1 MKVHLT
7 LLCATAGGAAFGDGR
22 LSERGLREAVSA
34 GAALRPYSLTLRAPS
49 FPCAQ
54 MADALGMEATL
65 EPALR
70 DFDYGEWRGRTVGEV
85 AATDP
90 YRLSAWLT
98 DPDSA
103 PHGGESVRHLCRRT
117 ANWLSSLPPD
127 TGRALAITEPA
138 VVRALLVL
146 ALSAPARAFWH
157 LDVPPLSAVSFTPR
171 GDRWNVRLDRITL
184 NDRAGSGPLERRGP
198 ALVT

>member
-22 LSERGLREAVSA
+22 LSERGLREAGSA
-34 GAALRPYSLTLRAPS
+34 GAALRPYSLTIRAPS
-49 FPCAQ
+49 SRCAQ

-70 DFDYGEWRGRTVGEV
+70 DFDYGEWCGRTVGEV
-85 AATDP
+85 TATDP
-90 YRLSAWLT
+90 HGFTAWLT

-103 PHGGESVRHLCRRT
+103 PHGGESVRQLCRRT

-138 VVRALLVL
+138 VVRAILVL

-157 LDVPPLSAVSFTPR
+157 LDVPPLSALAFTWR
-171 GDRWNVRLDRITL
+171 GGRWDVRLDRATL
-184 NDRAGSGPLERRGP
+184 YESASSRPLECRGP

>member
-7 LLCATAGGAAFGDGR
+7 MLCATAGGAAFGDGR
-22 LSERGLREAVSA
+22 LSERGLRVAGSA
-34 GAALRPYSLTLRAPS
+34 GTALRPYSLTIRAPS

-85 AATDP
+85 TATDP
-90 YRLSAWLT
+90 HGFTAWLT

-103 PHGGESVRHLCRRT
+103 PHGGESVRQLCRRT
-117 ANWLSSLPPD
+117 ADWLGSLPPD
-127 TGRALAITEPA
+127 TGHALAITEPA

-171 GDRWNVRLDRITL
+171 GGHWNVRLDRITL
-184 NDRAGSGPLERRGP
+184 NERVGNNLLERRGP
-198 ALVT
+198 ALVI

>member
-7 LLCATAGGAAFGDGR
+7 LLCATAGGAVFGDGR
-22 LSERGLREAVSA
+22 LSERGLREAGSA
-34 GAALRPYSLTLRAPS
+34 GVALRPYPLAVRAPS
-49 FPCAQ
+49 SRCTQ
-54 MADALGMEATL
+54 MAEALGLETTL

-70 DFDYGEWRGRTVGEV
+70 DFDYGEWRGRTVGDV

-90 YRLSAWLT
+90 HGLTAWLT

-103 PHGGESVRHLCRRT
+103 PHGGESVRQLCRRT
-117 ANWLSSLPPD
+117 ADWLSSLPPD
-127 TGRALAITEPA
+127 SGRALAITEPA

-146 ALSAPARAFWH
+146 ALSAPARACWH
-157 LDVPPLSAVSFTPR
+157 LDVPPLSAVSFTSR
-171 GDRWNVRLDRITL
+171 GGRWDARLDRVTL
-184 NDRAGSGPLERRGP
+184 YESASSSPLEHGGP